1 MFFIYF
7 IFEKKITRNKRVEHN
22 TNVVMYSVLWAVL
35 TILLIIY
42 LTLHIKYKFLID
54 VEYIIQNCLCY
65 ITNYNAD
72 DRIMMD
78 FITEWA
84 GNNPGSSSNDY
95 STNFSIK
102 DFIDYFL
109 NFKKEYYYNEKL
121 LKYMY
126 RETIIIK
133 WIFYFLFIYA
143 YNTLFVKGPLTWSKY
158 LYFEDNVVSKKILA
172 FKVFNHEINSQFVFW
187 LFVITEILLF
197 VTLFWVLLQ
206 SQTLPSNFL
215 GNKWPPEKIP
225 IMDPFSIPL
234 LNTFLLISSGL
245 TLMWVHHLKRN
256 KKDKD

>member
-1 MFFIYF
+1 
-7 IFEKKITRNKRVEHN
+7 
-22 TNVVMYSVLWAVL
+22 MYSVLWAIL

-65 ITNYNAD
+65 ITDYNIQKIVIAD
-72 DRIMMD
+72 FLIEYTKNNTICPTDGSPCYLRFGNPD
-78 FITEWA
+78 F
-84 GNNPGSSSNDY
+84 SM
-95 STNFSIK
+95 K
-102 DFIDYFL
+102 DFLDSFL
-109 NFKKEYYYNEKL
+109 NIKKEYYYNDRL

-133 WIFYFLFIYA
+133 WIFYFLFIYL

-158 LYFEDNVVSKKILA
+158 IYFEDNIVTKKIFA
-172 FKVFNHEINSQFVFW
+172 FKIFNHEVNSQFVFW

-245 TLMWVHHLKRN
+245 TLMWVHHLKKN
-256 KKDKD
+256 KKKK